1 MTSKQLEKMAKQLI
15 EPSIQPTKTST
26 VTASTPATKNIAP
39 PPLSLSK
46 NKTEV
51 VAANGSSNSSQK
63 MIEKIEKVGQKRK
76 HSDSTTLSSPPKKKN
91 IPDVTKLNESLQQ
104 QIGLILQQAMQSKGV
119 NQAALLAEIA
129 KSQANFSPQKSGKD
143 SE

>member
-1 MTSKQLEKMAKQLI
+1 M
-15 EPSIQPTKTST
+15 
-26 VTASTPATKNIAP
+26 
-39 PPLSLSK
+39 
-46 NKTEV
+46 
-51 VAANGSSNSSQK
+51 
-63 MIEKIEKVGQKRK
+63 
-76 HSDSTTLSSPPKKKN
+76 
-91 IPDVTKLNESLQQ
+91 TKLNESLQQ